1 MENASNALI
10 MAGGVLIAILILT
23 LAVYLISS
31 FGSQSAKM
39 HLQIDEERLNNFNN
53 QYASYLGKDKLTI
66 YDVITVANMA
76 RENNKYYEVS
86 NLNDSMYINVELK
99 RGGYGGST
107 IPQPRMETLSDSDFQ
122 RYLEADRS
130 EIIRNPLDETKEVL
144 KNYDCTDV
152 KYNPDT
158 GRVNKV
164 IFQEK

>member
-10 MAGGVLIAILILT
+10 MAGGVLIAVLILT

-39 HLQIDEERLNNFNN
+39 HLQVDEERLNNFNN

-86 NLNDSMYINVELK
+86 NLNDSMYISVELRNK
-99 RGGYGGST
+99 SGGF
-107 IPQPRMETLSDSDFQ
+107 IEKRMETLSDLEFQ
-122 RYLEADRS
+122 GYLEADRS
-130 EIIRNPLDETKEVL
+130 EINRNPYDEAQEVL
-144 KNYDCTDV
+144 KNYDCTEVEYDS
-152 KYNPDT
+152 NT

-164 IFQEK
+164 TFQEK

>member
-86 NLNDSMYINVELK
+86 DPSELMYISVELNLTK
-99 RGGYGGST
+99 IEGY
-107 IPQPRMETLSDSDFQ
+107 SDSQFQ
-122 RYLEADRS
+122 DLLEKDRND
-130 EIIRNPLDETKEVL
+130 INDINGIDEQKVL
-144 KNYDCTDV
+144 KNYDCIDV

-158 GRVNKV
+158 GRVSKV

>member
-86 NLNDSMYINVELK
+86 NPNDSMYISVDLK
-99 RGGYGGST
+99 NKSGG
-107 IPQPRMETLSDSDFQ
+107 IIKDRMETLSDLEFQ
-122 RYLEADRS
+122 GCLEDDRK
-130 EIIRNPLDETKEVL
+130 IINNATEEQKVL
-144 KNYDCTDV
+144 KNYDCIDV

-164 IFQEK
+164 IFKEK

>member
-86 NLNDSMYINVELK
+86 DPSELMYISVELNLTK
-99 RGGYGGST
+99 IEGY
-107 IPQPRMETLSDSDFQ
+107 SDSQFQ
-122 RYLEADRS
+122 DLLEKDRND
-130 EIIRNPLDETKEVL
+130 INDINGIDEQKVL
-144 KNYDCTDV
+144 KNYDCIDV